1 MHRFRFGSNTSRPM
15 TRKQIHAQFAAE
27 FHRGS
32 RPECVSPAALDSF
45 EQELGMMLPESHRL
59 FLLQQ
64 GPLITPVLADT
75 VAESREWELPPVL
88 EFFPPST
95 ALAATRSAWMSG
107 LPRTLI
113 VIAKGADQTL
123 FCFERG
129 RKGKRR
135 NDDAAV
141 WIFDTLVGVSQ
152 RICASF
158 DAWLQEYVEAVYED
172 GDYRGDMDEVARRDA
187 GKQLGIHTK
196 P

>member
-1 MHRFRFGSNTSRPM
+1 M
-15 TRKQIHAQFAAE
+15 TRQQIHAQFAAE

-32 RPECVSPAALDSF
+32 RPECVPSAALDWL
-45 EQELGMMLPESHRL
+45 EQELGMMLPESYRL
-59 FLLQQ
+59 FLLRQ
-64 GPLITPVLADT
+64 GLLITPVLADM

-129 RKGKRR
+129 RKAKRR
-135 NDDAAV
+135 TDDAAV
-141 WIFDTLVGVSQ
+141 WVFNPLAGVPQ
-152 RICASF
+152 RTSDSF
-158 DAWLQEYVEAVYED
+158 DAWLQEYVEAVYAKEEY
-172 GDYRGDMDEVARRDA
+172 GEDMDEVACREA
-187 GKQLGIHTK
+187 GKELRKRTK